1 MVDLLIV
8 LALAGMFFAI
18 PFLFGY
24 AGMRIIGGSNAF
36 NLGIIAATATMFG
49 WMLWSRWALFI
60 GFAVALLF
68 AWGEWNERRRDG
80 VDRLALVSANDPVE
94 GEDGDDDE
102 EGLTP

>member
-36 NLGIIAATATMFG
+36 NLGIIAATATMAG
-49 WMLWSRWALFI
+49 CCGAVGRCSSALPWPCSSHGANGTSAAAMVLTVWRW
-60 GFAVALLF
+60 
-68 AWGEWNERRRDG
+68 
-80 VDRLALVSANDPVE
+80 
-94 GEDGDDDE
+94 
-102 EGLTP
+102 